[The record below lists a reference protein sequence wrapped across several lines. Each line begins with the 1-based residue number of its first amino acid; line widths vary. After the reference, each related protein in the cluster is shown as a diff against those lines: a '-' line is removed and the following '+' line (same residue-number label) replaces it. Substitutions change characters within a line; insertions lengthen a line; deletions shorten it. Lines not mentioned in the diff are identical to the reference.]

1 MNRVEHSSFQ
11 VPAARIVLGYNSSPS
26 RGSEIRCTVE
36 RDLVIKPERL
46 GRYCVRPLEPRIYD
60 LVLIAG
66 AVAFADR
73 VVQRKTRTCWRREL
87 EVRSEEHT
95 SELQS

>member
-1 MNRVEHSSFQ
+1 MTQ

-26 RGSEIRCTVE
+26 RGSEIRCTVG

-73 VVQRKTRTCWRREL
+73 VVQRKTRTSGDVSWKLSFQPATRISGDRL
-87 EVRSEEHT
+87 
-95 SELQS
+95 